1 MLLYSGPLSL
11 FARKVEI
18 ALAVKPFAYERV
30 MVPFTQTAGYAPK
43 HPEVLRINPKGQV
56 PVLIDG
62 ALELYDSTIILE
74 YLDEIHPAIPFYP
87 RDAAGRAKVRLSEL
101 EADEI
106 LLVPLRKLMFR
117 TEPPGPDGAKRLQ
130 QEEVAR
136 AATTELGVM
145 FGKLDQKLT
154 DTEYLCDVFSAA
166 DIATF
171 MIVHYSLRLG
181 GPSVGGLVHLKDW
194 YKRLVAMPAFAGV
207 VDEIA
212 AADQALSYPV
222 VGAFAGFN

>member
-18 ALAVKPFAYERV
+18 ALGVKQLDYERIV
-30 MVPFTQTAGYAPK
+30 VPFTQTGGYAPK

-62 ALELYDSTIILE
+62 ALELYDSTVIIE
-74 YLDEIHPAIPFYP
+74 YLDQAYPAVPLYP
-87 RDAAGRAKVRLSEL
+87 RDAVGRAQVRLAEL
-101 EADEI
+101 EADEV

-117 TEPPGPDGAKRLQ
+117 TEPPGPDATKRLQ
-130 QEEVAR
+130 QEEAARVATSEL
-136 AATTELGVM
+136 AAM
-145 FGKLDQKLT
+145 FGKLDQNLAQS
-154 DTEYLCDVFSAA
+154 EFLCGAFSVA

-181 GPSVGGLVHLKDW
+181 GPSMTELENLRGW
-194 YKRLVAMPAFAGV
+194 YKRLAARIEFATV
-207 VDEIA
+207 IDEIT
-212 AADQALSYPV
+212 AADQKLSHPV
-222 VGAFAGFN
+222 AGSFAGLG

>member
-18 ALAVKPFAYERV
+18 ALAVKRLAYERV
-30 MVPFTQTAGYAPK
+30 MVSFTQTAGYAPK
-43 HPEVLRINPKGQV
+43 HPDVLRINPKGQV

-62 ALELYDSTIILE
+62 ALELYDSTVILE
-74 YLDEIHPAIPFYP
+74 YLDEAYPAIPLYP
-87 RDAAGRAKVRLSEL
+87 RDAALRAQVRLAEL

-117 TEPPGPDGAKRLQ
+117 TEPPGPDVAKRLQ

-136 AATTELGVM
+136 TAITELADL
-145 FGKLDQKLT
+145 FRRLDQKLA
-154 DTEYLCDVFSAA
+154 DNMFPSGAFSAV

-181 GPSVGGLVHLKDW
+181 GPSMDGLVHLKDW
-194 YKRLVAMPAFAGV
+194 YKRLAAMPAFAGV

-212 AADQALSYPV
+212 AADQALSHPV